1 MASFLEDLLKKMK
14 TAPHVGIP
22 PVTNP
27 KVPTKVERD
36 AAEYAAR
43 ERAKP
48 KADYGSGSSF
58 DQLMRRIANSQH
70 PEMRFGDPAFNG
82 NLSQGLT
89 PAERKAFDDKY
100 ETFVQM
106 MRKRKAKRKKEELTA
121 LGEKTNKEETHPEE

>member
-48 KADYGSGSSF
+48 KVDYGSGSSF
-58 DQLMRRIANSQH
+58 DQLMRRIASSQH
-70 PEMRFGDPAFNG
+70 PEMRFGDPAFRPSNA
-82 NLSQGLT
+82 NDVWQGMD
-89 PAERKAFDDKY
+89 EFDDEFNTY
-100 ETFVQM
+100 IAQL
-106 MRKRKAKRKKEELTA
+106 KAKEEL
-121 LGEKTNKEETHPEE
+121 KSNVDNKE

>member
-48 KADYGSGSSF
+48 KVDYGSGSSF
-58 DQLMRRIANSQH
+58 DQLMRRIASSQH
-70 PEMRFGDPAFNG
+70 PEMRFGDPAFK
-82 NLSQGLT
+82 QGHDTLT
-89 PAERKAFDDKY
+89 QEELEQWDNMF
-100 ETFVQM
+100 ETFMQ
-106 MRKRKAKRKKEELTA
+106 RLRQRKAKKNMMESQEA
-121 LGEKTNKEETHPEE
+121 HQNK

>member
-58 DQLMRRIANSQH
+58 DQLMQRIANSQH
-70 PEMRFGDPAFNG
+70 PAMRFDDPAFG
-82 NLSQGLT
+82 QYVVTRPDEVRCAMDAFEDDFQQYLASL
-89 PAERKAFDDKY
+89 KANKH
-100 ETFVQM
+100 
-106 MRKRKAKRKKEELTA
+106 KKEDA
-121 LGEKTNKEETHPEE
+121 

>member
-14 TAPHVGIP
+14 NAPHVGIP

-48 KADYGSGSSF
+48 KVDYGSGSSF
-58 DQLMRRIANSQH
+58 DQLMQRIASSQH
-70 PEMRFGDPAFNG
+70 PAMRFGDPAFNG
-82 NLSQGLT
+82 NVGIVGYADT
-89 PAERKAFDDKY
+89 FVNMDAFDD
-100 ETFVQM
+100 EFNAFVAQL
-106 MRKRKAKRKKEELTA
+106 KAKEEL
-121 LGEKTNKEETHPEE
+121 KSNVDDKE

>member
-58 DQLMRRIANSQH
+58 DQLMQRIANSQH
-70 PEMRFGDPAFNG
+70 PEMRFGDPAFSG
-82 NLSQGLT
+82 NALCDVWDDSL
-89 PAERKAFDDKY
+89 FDMDIFESAYQK
-100 ETFVQM
+100 FKVKM
-106 MRKRKAKRKKEELTA
+106 GKGNKK
-121 LGEKTNKEETHPEE
+121 

>member
-1 MASFLEDLLKKMK
+1 MASFLEGLLKQMQN
-14 TAPHVGIP
+14 APHVGIP

-58 DQLMRRIANSQH
+58 DQLMRRIASSQH

-82 NLSQGLT
+82 GFNDAFIDLSAYEDEFQQFMAALKANT
-89 PAERKAFDDKY
+89 PTK
-100 ETFVQM
+100 VNM
-106 MRKRKAKRKKEELTA
+106 V
-121 LGEKTNKEETHPEE
+121 

>member
-1 MASFLEDLLKKMK
+1 MASFLEDLLKKMQN
-14 TAPHVGIP
+14 APHVGIP

-58 DQLMRRIANSQH
+58 DQLMQRIASSQH
-70 PEMRFGDPAFNG
+70 PAMTFGDPAFG
-82 NLSQGLT
+82 PQYSWQDVYMDEFEDEYQSYI
-89 PAERKAFDDKY
+89 AAI
-100 ETFVQM
+100 
-106 MRKRKAKRKKEELTA
+106 KAKRMS
-121 LGEKTNKEETHPEE
+121 NKVKPTEHKDLQ

>member
-14 TAPHVGIP
+14 NAPHVGIP

-70 PEMRFGDPAFNG
+70 PEMRYADPAFGCNEWANMEVFENEFQQFMAG
-82 NLSQGLT
+82 LRAENRLKSELSKPT
-89 PAERKAFDDKY
+89 
-100 ETFVQM
+100 ET
-106 MRKRKAKRKKEELTA
+106 
-121 LGEKTNKEETHPEE
+121 EK

>member
-14 TAPHVGIP
+14 NAPHVGIP

-58 DQLMRRIANSQH
+58 DQLMRRIASSQH
-70 PEMRFGDPAFNG
+70 PTMTFGDPAFRPSEGTND
-82 NLSQGLT
+82 SIDMD
-89 PAERKAFDDKY
+89 AFDAEYD
-100 ETFVQM
+100 TFISLL
-106 MRKRKAKRKKEELTA
+106 KAKKKT
-121 LGEKTNKEETHPEE
+121 K

>member
-58 DQLMRRIANSQH
+58 DQLMQRIANSQH
-70 PEMRFGDPAFNG
+70 PAMRFGDPAFHQCDSWSALDMAAFEDEFQHFMTMLRG
-82 NLSQGLT
+82 NNPS
-89 PAERKAFDDKY
+89 
-100 ETFVQM
+100 
-106 MRKRKAKRKKEELTA
+106 
-121 LGEKTNKEETHPEE
+121 NKDAQ

>member
-1 MASFLEDLLKKMK
+1 MASFLEDLLKKMQN
-14 TAPHVGIP
+14 APHVGIP

-58 DQLMRRIANSQH
+58 DQLMRSIASSPH
-70 PEMRFGDPAFNG
+70 PEMRFGDPAFGPGNANDVWQGMDEFNAEYESWMRLMKSKKRSNG
-82 NLSQGLT
+82 DV
-89 PAERKAFDDKY
+89 K
-100 ETFVQM
+100 
-106 MRKRKAKRKKEELTA
+106 
-121 LGEKTNKEETHPEE
+121 